1 MHNGDY
7 YDDHGRSDAAGW
19 SAFLAGA
26 FIGAGLAL
34 LFAPQTGNELRG
46 KSVTQLPART
56 KDDVMDRG
64 REAWDTAVDRG
75 REYVERGQE
84 SMQEAGRTAREYVQS
99 GQERLKEAG
108 KEAVSKF
115 KEASHEASEAAS
127 DRK

>member
-7 YDDHGRSDAAGW
+7 YSDDHGRSDAAGW

-34 LFAPQTGNELRG
+34 LFAPQTGTELRG
-46 KSVTQLPART
+46 ILRNYASRA
-56 KDDVMDRG
+56 KDDMMDRG

-84 SMQEAGRTAREYVQS
+84 SLQEAGRTAREYVQS

-108 KEAVSKF
+108 KEAVGKF
-115 KEASHEASEAAS
+115 KEASREAREAATN
-127 DRK
+127 RG

>member
-1 MHNGDY
+1 MHKGDY
-7 YDDHGRSDAAGW
+7 YSDDHGRSDAAGW

-34 LFAPQTGNELRG
+34 LFAPQTGTELRG
-46 KSVTQLPART
+46 ILRNYASRA

-84 SMQEAGRTAREYVQS
+84 SLQEAGRTAREYVQS

-108 KEAVSKF
+108 KEAVGKF
-115 KEASHEASEAAS
+115 KEASREAREAAS
-127 DRK
+127 NRG